1 MESEKIVRI
10 RNKMGMHVRP
20 ATAVADTARRFA
32 ASIQIVKDG
41 QPVDAKSCIELLTL
55 AAVQGTELLV
65 RAQGTDAPSAVDAI
79 SKLIDSGFG
88 EK

>member
-20 ATAVADTARRFA
+20 ATALADAARKFA
-32 ASIQIVKDG
+32 ASVQIVKDG

-55 AAVQGTELLV
+55 AAVEGTELLV
-65 RAQGTDAPSAVDAI
+65 RAQGTDAPLAVETIA
-79 SKLIDSGFG
+79 KLIDSGFG

>member
-1 MESEKIVRI
+1 MEAQRLVRI

-20 ATAVADTARRFA
+20 ATAVADAARRFSA
-32 ASIQIVKDG
+32 TIQLVKDG

-65 RAQGTDAPSAVDAI
+65 RAQGSDALQAVQAVAD
-79 SKLIDSGFG
+79 LIDSGFG

>member
-1 MESEKIVRI
+1 MEAQRLVIV

-20 ATAVADTARRFA
+20 ATAVADAARRFA
-32 ASIQIVKDG
+32 ASIQLVKDG

-65 RAQGTDAPSAVDAI
+65 RAKGADAVQAVQVVAD
-79 SKLIDSGFG
+79 LIDSGFG

>member
-1 MESEKIVRI
+1 
-10 RNKMGMHVRP
+10 MGMHVRP
-20 ATAVADTARRFA
+20 ATAVADAARRFA
-32 ASIQIVKDG
+32 ASIQLVKDG

-65 RAQGTDAPSAVDAI
+65 RAKGADAVQAVQVVAD
-79 SKLIDSGFG
+79 LIDSGFG